1 MVARMVEVG
10 KLARMNYWLQRDAYS
25 PAEGP
30 LSKIEV
36 MMLLKRGII
45 SYNAVVNEPGQPSWM
60 RVGDVFARELRKWAW
75 ERFMVKCTFI
85 FLAAVALVITVWV
98 LIQNKVNY
106 YNTPEGEAARY
117 KAQRDAVLRQAEKQ
131 RMSDVRREANMVS
144 IERWEA
150 VAKVF
155 ETAGARVTRDGDRG
169 QMRVVFPVALA
180 EQLSEYQLKSLA
192 QAAYSRLGDNCI
204 VTIEDEFGTKLSQ
217 AWAWGASS
225 SK

>member
-1 MVARMVEVG
+1 MVASMAEIS
-10 KLARMNYWLQRDAYS
+10 KLARMNYWLQRDAHS

-30 LSKIEV
+30 LSKMEV
-36 MMLLKRGII
+36 MMLLKRRVI
-45 SYNAVVNEPGQPSWM
+45 SHNAVVNEPGQPSWM

-75 ERFMVKCTFI
+75 ERFMVKWTFI
-85 FLAAVALVITVWV
+85 LLAAVALVITVWV
-98 LIQNKVNY
+98 LIQNEVNY

-117 KAQRDAVLRQAEKQ
+117 KAERDAVLRQAEEQ
-131 RMSDVRREANMVS
+131 RIRDVRREANTVPL
-144 IERWEA
+144 ERWEA

-155 ETAGARVTRDGDRG
+155 ETAGARVIRDGDRG
-169 QMRVVFPVALA
+169 HMRVVVTVALA
-180 EQLSEYQLKSLA
+180 QQLSEYQLKMMA

-204 VTIEDEFGTKLSQ
+204 VTVEDEFGTKLSK